1 LAKGFFWIAA
11 VLGAETPSRGCG
23 IVALSADPW
32 DKTSMARRAFVWL
45 LPTFLALMLAFGAA
59 LPWRG
64 SESAAATAIAY
75 DMEQPVD
82 GHGVVLA
89 NGPLDG
95 GNAAASTGQWND
107 DDDPDDILPASVVG
121 ISPPPLISG
130 VGRRVGHA
138 VVRQHLVSSAFP
150 RGPPAA

>member
-1 LAKGFFWIAA
+1 
-11 VLGAETPSRGCG
+11 
-23 IVALSADPW
+23 
-32 DKTSMARRAFVWL
+32 MARRALVWL
-45 LPTFLALMLAFGAA
+45 LPTFLALLLAFAAA

-64 SESAAATAIAY
+64 PESAAARAIAP
-75 DMEQPVD
+75 DIEQQVD

-89 NGPLDG
+89 NDPFDG
-95 GNAAASTGQWND
+95 GNAAASAGQWND
-107 DDDPDDILPASVVG
+107 DDDPDDILQTSVAS

-150 RGPPAA
+150 RGPPAV

>member
-1 LAKGFFWIAA
+1 
-11 VLGAETPSRGCG
+11 
-23 IVALSADPW
+23 
-32 DKTSMARRAFVWL
+32 MARRAFVCL
-45 LPTFLALMLAFGAA
+45 LPTLLVVLTVAAA
-59 LPWRG
+59 LPWHG
-64 SESAAATAIAY
+64 PASAAASAIAP
-75 DMEQPVD
+75 DVGQQID

-89 NGPLDG
+89 NDPFDG

-107 DDDPDDILPASVVG
+107 DDDPDDILQTSVAG

-138 VVRQHLVSSAFP
+138 VLRQHLVSSAFP